1 MDKVSKNKAVAQS
14 KKTNLLKALVAG
26 RKTEAQVRTVL
37 AVDTVLADYW
47 KTVDEDIERAL
58 AGLRPSDRAV
68 ERKDRDERRWAAAQR
83 AFEATLAEGLEPT
96 EAFEAARSAHEAWRD

>member
-26 RKTEAQVRTVL
+26 RKTEAQVR
-37 AVDTVLADYW
+37 AVIEADTVLADYW

-58 AGLRPSDRAV
+58 SGLRPSDRAV
-68 ERKDRDERRWAAAQR
+68 ESKAREGRRWAAAQR
-83 AFEATLAEGLEPT
+83 AFGAALAEGLEPVD
-96 EAFEAARSAHEAWRD
+96 AFEAARSAHEAWRD